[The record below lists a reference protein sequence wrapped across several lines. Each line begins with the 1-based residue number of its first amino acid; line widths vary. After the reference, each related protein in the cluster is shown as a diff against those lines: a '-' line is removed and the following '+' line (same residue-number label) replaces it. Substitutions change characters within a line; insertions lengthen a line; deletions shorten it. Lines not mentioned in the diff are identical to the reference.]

1 MKIQLTKT
9 KTIEI
14 GGKSLNR
21 VPSDVVGVELT
32 GGDPRGCPA
41 VRLVRRRGKLH
52 LTAAGFVPPPP
63 KPMPKSWEELEK
75 NHVQWSLPPAF
86 QAPAAAVVV
95 DGAEVVAR
103 QTSHEAICSEAGVD
117 RMELVPGKPV
127 SRSGSRLVVAG
138 LADEGFVLEAGLPE
152 YEAIWLGRL
161 FPEGRRPTVA
171 SVQVGPVARLGAL
184 VSQPDFL
191 AAGGS
196 GMSVFVSERAVH
208 FAGWIDGR
216 LALFRRCPGSPGWGP
231 IREAVKARL
240 GLEDSLVDE
249 VLDGTMV
256 DPCFAMEPFL
266 KPVLRELALSIDYLS
281 RKKEGLPEWVYL
293 MGLPSGGI
301 YWNQVAEA
309 QTRISFIA
317 PHAFDGLELSSRR
330 GAVAELT
337 ASASQAFLG
346 ALGAA
351 RSLMEEPA

>member
-14 GGKSLNR
+14 GGKAGR
-21 VPSDVVGVELT
+21 RAPTDVVGVELT
-32 GGDPRGCPA
+32 YGNPKGCPA
-41 VRLVRRRGKLH
+41 VRLVRRRGKLN
-52 LTAAGFVPPPP
+52 LVAAGFVPPPAASL
-63 KPMPKSWEELEK
+63 PKSWDELDKARVE
-75 NHVQWSLPPAF
+75 WALPPAF
-86 QAPAAAVVV
+86 QASAAAVVV
-95 DGAEVVAR
+95 DGPEVVAR
-103 QTSHEAICSEAGVD
+103 QTSREVICSEAGVD
-117 RMELVPGKPV
+117 RMVLEPGRPV
-127 SRSGSRLVVAG
+127 SHGGNRLVVAG
-138 LADEGFVLEAGLPE
+138 FADEGFVLEAGLPE

-161 FPEGRRPTVA
+161 LPEGRRPTVA

-184 VSQPDFL
+184 VAQPDFL

-216 LALFRRCPGSPGWGP
+216 LALFRRCPGSAGWGP

-240 GLEDSLVDE
+240 GLDDSLVDE

-281 RKKEGLPEWVYL
+281 RKKDGLPDWVYL

-301 YWNQVAEA
+301 YWNQIAEA

-317 PHAFDGLELSSRR
+317 PHAFDGLEVASRR
-330 GAVAELT
+330 GAVPELSS
-337 ASASQAFLG
+337 SASQAFLG